1 MLYFVRG
8 IEAWQCVSAARVYRT
23 DLVRLLVVAA
33 AVAVAVVVVGGKP
46 IITTKP
52 NALTGHERYNN
63 AKDRSLTIF
72 KS

>member
-23 DLVRLLVVAA
+23 DLVRLLV
-33 AVAVAVVVVGGKP
+33 AVVVVVAGGKP

>member
-1 MLYFVRG
+1 MLYFARG
-8 IEAWQCVSAARVYRT
+8 IETWQCVSAARVYRT
-23 DLVRLLVVAA
+23 DLVRVLVA
-33 AVAVAVVVVGGKP
+33 AVVVAVGGKQ

>member
-23 DLVRLLVVAA
+23 DLVRLLVA
-33 AVAVAVVVVGGKP
+33 AVVVAVGGGKP

-52 NALTGHERYNN
+52 NALTGHGRYNN

>member
-1 MLYFVRG
+1 MLYFARG
-8 IEAWQCVSAARVYRT
+8 IETWQCISAARVYRT
-23 DLVRLLVVAA
+23 DLVCLPIAAAAAA
-33 AVAVAVVVVGGKP
+33 AVVAVVGGKP

>member
-8 IEAWQCVSAARVYRT
+8 IEAWQCVSAARGYRT
-23 DLVRLLVVAA
+23 DLVRLLV
-33 AVAVAVVVVGGKP
+33 AVVVVVVGGKP